1 MQIAR
6 EYLQSRM
13 LHVINYSEYNKRM
26 KHIQSELD
34 FS

>member
-13 LHVINYSEYNKRM
+13 LHVHVINYLEYNI
-26 KHIQSELD
+26 HVIINV
-34 FS
+34 